1 MDSENNLQL
10 QIAFATSS
18 QTHLDQHF
26 GSCQSL
32 TIYSITPTG
41 CKRLNSVEFPAS
53 QEGHN
58 QQKIKARLDALA
70 GCFAVYCLACGN
82 PVRQQLL
89 AQGTRVII
97 QPAGNLISE
106 LVEQIQNNWPGKVAL
121 RQQRQSNRKQD
132 VDYFT
137 QLAESEWEDSEWS

>member
-10 QIAFATSS
+10 LFAFATSS

-32 TIYSITPTG
+32 TIYSVTPTG
-41 CKRLNSVEFPAS
+41 CKRLTSVEFPES
-53 QEGHN
+53 EGHN
-58 QQKIKARLDALA
+58 QQKINARLSALK

-97 QPAGNLISE
+97 QPEGNLISE
-106 LVEQIQNNWPGKVAL
+106 LVQQIQSNWPGEIAL
-121 RQQRQSNRKQD
+121 RQKRQTSRKQD
-132 VDYFT
+132 ADYFNH
-137 QLAESEWEDSEWS
+137 LAESEWEDSEWN